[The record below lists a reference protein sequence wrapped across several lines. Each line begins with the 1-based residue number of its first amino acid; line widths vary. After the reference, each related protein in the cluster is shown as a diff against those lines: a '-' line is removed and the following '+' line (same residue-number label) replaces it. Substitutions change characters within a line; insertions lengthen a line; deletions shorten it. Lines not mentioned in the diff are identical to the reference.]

1 MPGAVGPTVDEYR
14 LDPTGR
20 PEELP
25 GVVPQEFLA
34 SVNGRQGRLSPLVG
48 PSPMARSADGGH
60 SGRRPTVEHP

>member
-1 MPGAVGPTVDEYR
+1 MPGAVGPTVDKYR

-34 SVNGRQGRLSPLVG
+34 GVNGRQGR
-48 PSPMARSADGGH
+48 
-60 SGRRPTVEHP
+60 